1 VIWRE
6 LDRRP
11 EPRMKED
18 RGGQDPVA
26 IAEQL
31 RLSEERS
38 SLLIDAVTD
47 YAIFM
52 LDPNGVV
59 SSWNPG
65 AERLKGY
72 RADQIVGQHF
82 SRFYVEEEARSGKCD
97 RELEQAVRDGRFQE
111 EGWRVKADGSRF
123 FANITITPIRDPR
136 GGILGFAKVSRDLT
150 VPRAAELERARLA
163 AENAALQER
172 ARIQEFQE
180 RFIAVL
186 GHDLRN
192 PLAAI
197 ELGTSILR
205 RSAAERETR
214 TLDRMA
220 SSAQRMSWMI
230 SQMLDLTRSRLA
242 GGLEVLRAP
251 TDLAEDLR
259 RAVDELRL
267 AFPARELI
275 LSCPFPLPGEF
286 DRDRMLQV
294 FSNLIGNALHHGD
307 PAKPVRVEA
316 RTDPHRVII
325 SVHNVGPRIP
335 EDLLPKLFDPFRRG
349 ERDSRVAGTA
359 GLGLGLFIS
368 REIVLAH
375 GGSIEVYST
384 VDEGTTFRVQLPIA
398 AIDNPAMEDARP

>member
-1 VIWRE
+1 
-6 LDRRP
+6 
-11 EPRMKED
+11 MKQD
-18 RGGQDPVA
+18 RGAEDPGG

-31 RLSEERS
+31 RLSEERA

-47 YAIFM
+47 YAIIM
-52 LDPNGVV
+52 LDPHGIV

-72 RADQIVGQHF
+72 RADQIVGEHF
-82 SRFYVEEEARSGKCD
+82 SRFYVEEEARSGKCG
-97 RELEQAVRDGRFQE
+97 RELEQAVRDGRFHE

-123 FANITITPIRDPR
+123 FASVIITPIRGPR
-136 GGILGFAKVSRDLT
+136 GGVVGFAKVSRDLT
-150 VPRAAELERARLA
+150 APRAAELERARLA

-180 RFIAVL
+180 QFIAIL

-205 RSAAERETR
+205 KSAAERELR
-214 TLDRMA
+214 TLDRMS

-242 GGLEVLRAP
+242 GGLEILRAP

-259 RAVDELRL
+259 RSVDQLRL
-267 AFPARELI
+267 AYPPREFI

-307 PAKPVRVEA
+307 PAKPVRIEA
-316 RTDPHRVII
+316 RNERDFAVIA
-325 SVHNVGPRIP
+325 VHNAGPPIP
-335 EDLLPKLFDPFRRG
+335 ADLLPKLFDPFRRG

-375 GGSIEVYST
+375 GGSIAVCSS
-384 VDEGTTFRVQLPIA
+384 VDRGTTFVVRLPVA
-398 AIDNPAMEDARP
+398 ASDNPAMEDAEP